1 MITDGEK
8 WHFTS
13 VKNEQRLF
21 RDAFSKHHDAYY
33 CLNCRQS
40 YRTDK
45 SLKKHERLC
54 LNNKDCHVKL
64 PNKNNNT
71 LKYEKDMR
79 SIKSPH
85 IIYAD
90 LECLLKNIY
99 DNTNVN
105 ENESYQIKNN
115 LHVPCGY
122 GINFV
127 RSYDKNI
134 LTYYRGTDCTE
145 KFVKSIKLI
154 CSIIINTKQA
164 LHKQLAKK
172 QTYEYNKC
180 DKCIVCKK
188 NFKDNKYKN
197 IKYCYFTGEYIGAS
211 HKYCDKKVI
220 EVPVAFHNG
229 SNYNY
234 HFIIKELA
242 KKVDGLVCIG
252 ENSEKYITFKAT
264 ININEIEIK
273 LKFIDTFRVTF
284 NSLDTL
290 VNNLTELNKCK
301 ECNKECNNYIIV
313 KNTIKYSCNK
323 CKKVSYRSID
333 NLISKCSNVYSICNG
348 DLDKFFIIIKKRG
361 ILYPYEYMNS
371 WNKFNETNNPPFEK
385 YYSRLNMSNISKED
399 YLHSQKIWSIFNIKN
414 IGEYHDLY
422 VKTDVLLLTD
432 VSENFRKMCYNI
444 YELDPIKYVSAP
456 NLAFQACLKKTN
468 KKLELLTDMDML
480 LMFEDGIRGG
490 VCQAI
495 ILYLK
500 ANNKYLKNYNKSIH
514 SSFVKYLDANNL
526 YGWAMCKKLP
536 IKDFKWGNINNYNE
550 SIIKNYDV
558 NGDYSMIFDV
568 DINYPEEIALL
579 HEELAFLPERKKI
592 NGVNKL
598 VTTLENNKR
607 YIVHLITLK
616 QALNYGLKF

>member
-1 MITDGEK
+1 MSEKKVLLRCIVVFKKINNEFERYIKYIDSDGIMMRYGSNVDKIINELYVSLLKSYENESNKLRGSNFVFSSVGLSYLQVIKIKLKKVGTYIETPKWLSNKKAIINSYNIDDDLCFVWSIIISIHYDEINRNHNRISKLKKYIKNYDWNGIKFPIDKSDWDKLEKQNLNIALNIFSTHETSKKLNNIRVSEYNRIRPNKILLLMITDGKK

-64 PNKNNNT
+64 PNKNNNI

-79 SIKSPH
+79 SIKSPN

-134 LTYYRGTDCTE
+134 LTYYRGTDCIE

-154 CSIIINTKQA
+154 CSIIINTKQT
-164 LHKQLAKK
+164 LHKQLTRK
-172 QTYEYNKC
+172 QTYEYNKR
-180 DKCIVCKK
+180 DKYIVCK
-188 NFKDNKYKN
+188 NFFKDNKHKN
-197 IKYCYFTGEYIGAS
+197 VKYCYFTGEYIGAL

-264 ININEIEIK
+264 ININETETK
-273 LKFIDTFRVTF
+273 LKFIDTFRFTS

-301 ECNKECNNYIIV
+301 KCNKECNNYIKV
-313 KNTIKYSCNK
+313 KNTVKYSCNE
-323 CKKVSYRSID
+323 CKKVSYKFTN
-333 NLISKCSNVYSICNG
+333 NLINKCSNVYSICNG
-348 DLDKFFIIIKKRG
+348 DLDK
-361 ILYPYEYMNS
+361 
-371 WNKFNETNNPPFEK
+371 
-385 YYSRLNMSNISKED
+385 
-399 YLHSQKIWSIFNIKN
+399 
-414 IGEYHDLY
+414 
-422 VKTDVLLLTD
+422 
-432 VSENFRKMCYNI
+432 
-444 YELDPIKYVSAP
+444 
-456 NLAFQACLKKTN
+456 CL
-468 KKLELLTDMDML
+468 
-480 LMFEDGIRGG
+480 
-490 VCQAI
+490 
-495 ILYLK
+495 
-500 ANNKYLKNYNKSIH
+500 
-514 SSFVKYLDANNL
+514 
-526 YGWAMCKKLP
+526 
-536 IKDFKWGNINNYNE
+536 
-550 SIIKNYDV
+550 
-558 NGDYSMIFDV
+558 
-568 DINYPEEIALL
+568 
-579 HEELAFLPERKKI
+579 
-592 NGVNKL
+592 
-598 VTTLENNKR
+598 
-607 YIVHLITLK
+607 
-616 QALNYGLKF
+616 